1 MLHEADADR
10 GSERP
15 TPAERKSDRKCAGA
29 TMEMPSRKRPYELE
43 TAASTG
49 ESPSCDAAPTA
60 ARALPTERWVQDLL
74 TATYFCACPLHREAK
89 KNECTFFCM
98 DCGGG
103 ATGLCPSCLGPHL
116 GHRVLQVRRYVY
128 CDVIR
133 ASDLSHEVDISGVQN
148 YTINQAK
155 VVFLRQKSQS
165 RSGKPGGVDCC
176 CGCGRTVKEGCA
188 FCSLACKIEVSRT
201 HGAPLRPAGAGE
213 AAAAAAAATAATDSD
228 DGGSS
233 AGQTALPRQLQQQL
247 LFPQHAAQLAAA
259 QAQIAAIA
267 AAQPQA
273 QQAQQGPPPHAGA
286 SPRCPKGQKAHPT
299 LLSRALQAQTGGG
312 PHVPS
317 TPAARDGSVARSAPR
332 RKAGAAAASSSSGE
346 DGGAGGHATAA
357 AVAVAA
363 GAVFAACF
371 GGAGVVD
378 AASLRLLQC
387 ALALAPAAAPPPAS
401 LRVALHDRKQK
412 RPRPSPAM

>member
-1 MLHEADADR
+1 
-10 GSERP
+10 
-15 TPAERKSDRKCAGA
+15 
-29 TMEMPSRKRPYELE
+29 MEMPSRKRPCELE
-43 TAASTG
+43 SASSG
-49 ESPSCDAAPTA
+49 ENSPSCDAAPSA

-176 CGCGRTVKEGCA
+176 CGCGRTIKEGCA
-188 FCSLACKIEVSRT
+188 FCSLACKIQVSRT
-201 HGAPLRPAGAGE
+201 HGAPLRPAGE
-213 AAAAAAAATAATDSD
+213 AAAAAAAAAAAGTDSD

-233 AGQTALPRQLQQQL
+233 AGQTTLLPAH
-247 LFPQHAAQLAAA
+247 LFPQHAHQLAAA
-259 QAQIAAIA
+259 AAQIAAQQAAQA
-267 AAQPQA
+267 AAAPQ
-273 QQAQQGPPPHAGA
+273 QQAAALPPHAPHAGA
-286 SPRCPKGQKAHPT
+286 SPRCPKGHKAHPT

-317 TPAARDGSVARSAPR
+317 TPSARDGSVARSAPR
-332 RKAGAAAASSSSGE
+332 RKAGAANTSSSSGE
-346 DGGAGGHATAA
+346 DGAAGGGGRAAAA
-357 AVAVAA
+357 AVTVAA

-371 GGAGVVD
+371 GGAGGD
-378 AASLRLLQC
+378 AAALSLLHC
-387 ALALAPAAAPPPAS
+387 ALAMGPPPAPAS
-401 LRVALHDRKQK
+401 LRVALHGRKQK
-412 RPRPSPAM
+412 RPRPSPTM